1 MDEFFRSA
9 LAMHDDP
16 RTVVTDPHAS
26 YVGTELG
33 ERALLPGADAI
44 LGEIRYS
51 NWPGRTASA
60 PGNSVRSPSSAPK

>member
-26 YVGTELG
+26 YVGTEPG
-33 ERALLPGADAI
+33 ERALPGADAI

-51 NWPGRTASA
+51 NWPGRTASE
-60 PGNSVRSPSSAPK
+60 K